1 MIYSGR
7 TGFGQIFRSIALNS
21 GAIRLNRPINLT
33 QTSSPS
39 PRSVKPDRLLAGI
52 HLSATELIAL
62 KPRCNALS
70 LPMHR
75 PSVSALAGAYRSRFR
90 GRGVDFVESRNYLPG
105 DDIRNM
111 DWRVTARTGKAHTK
125 IFQEERERP
134 VLVVVD
140 ASSSLYFGTR
150 TRLKS
155 VAAGHLAAAIAWA
168 AVRRGDRIGAF
179 LFAPDKHR
187 EFRPAGGR
195 RGAMRVIQGLVDWLN
210 PESLAAGQEP
220 LSVSLER
227 VRHTVRPGSLVLII
241 SDFFSLDEQCH
252 RHLSQLR
259 QHNDVIG
266 CQVMD
271 PAEQDLPA
279 GRFPIS
285 DGEQSSMLDTYKTL
299 PRKQF
304 NRMSVAHRDMPRRM
318 FQRHKCGWLIL
329 KTTDDA
335 VDVLGRELQ
344 ILVGRAA

>member
-1 MIYSGR
+1 MTPAQGL
-7 TGFGQIFRSIALNS
+7 G
-21 GAIRLNRPINLT
+21 
-33 QTSSPS
+33 
-39 PRSVKPDRLLAGI
+39 DGI
-52 HLSATELIAL
+52 HLSASELIAL

-111 DWRVTARTGKAHTK
+111 DWRVTARTGKPHTK

-134 VLVVVD
+134 VLIVVD

-150 TRLKS
+150 KRLKS

-179 LFAPDKHR
+179 MFAPGKHR
-187 EFRPAGGR
+187 ELRPAGGR
-195 RGAMRVIQGLVDWLN
+195 RGAMRVIQGLVEWLD
-210 PESLAAGQEP
+210 PETASEGQEP

-227 VRHTVRPGSLVLII
+227 VRHAVRPGSLILII
-241 SDFFSLDEQCH
+241 SDFFNLDEQSH
-252 RHLSQLR
+252 RHLSRLR

-271 PAEQDLPA
+271 PAEQSLPA

-285 DGEQSSMLDTYKTL
+285 DGELSAMLDTHQQKSRQRYDL
-299 PRKQF
+299 
-304 NRMSVAHRDMPRRM
+304 MSIEHADMPRRM
-318 FQRHKCGWLIL
+318 FQRHKCGWMVL
-329 KTTDDA
+329 KTTDDP
-335 VDVLGRELQ
+335 VDVLGRELRLL
-344 ILVGRAA
+344 IGRGA

>member
-1 MIYSGR
+1 M
-7 TGFGQIFRSIALNS
+7 
-21 GAIRLNRPINLT
+21 
-33 QTSSPS
+33 TSTP
-39 PRSVKPDRLLAGI
+39 PGDGI
-52 HLSATELIAL
+52 HLSAPELIAL

-70 LPMHR
+70 LPMNR
-75 PSVSALAGAYRSRFR
+75 PAASSLAGAYRSRFR

-111 DWRVTARTGKAHTK
+111 DWRVTARTGKPHTK

-140 ASSSLYFGTR
+140 ASPSLYFGTR

-155 VAAGHLAAAIAWA
+155 VAAGQLAAAVAWA
-168 AVRRGDRIGAF
+168 SVRRGDRIGAF
-179 LFAPDKHR
+179 LMAPGAHL
-187 EFRPAGGR
+187 ELRPTGGR

-210 PESLAAGQEP
+210 PDQQQHGFEP

-227 VRHTVRPGSLVLII
+227 VRHAVRPGSLVLII

-252 RHLSQLR
+252 RHLSRLR

-271 PAEQDLPA
+271 PAEQHLPA

-285 DGEQSSMLDTYKTL
+285 DGENSAMLDTHQQS
-299 PRKQF
+299 PRRKF
-304 NRMSVAHRDMPRRM
+304 ELMSAEHGEAPRRM
-318 FQRHKCGWLIL
+318 FQRHKCGWLVL
-329 KTTDDA
+329 KTTDDP
-335 VDVLGRELQ
+335 VDVLGRELRM
-344 ILVGRAA
+344 LVGRGQ